1 MVLFKL
7 CCKNKTNGIAIN
19 PENDTALPISIRLDI
34 TRLEGFKK
42 NWKKTREITLVN
54 ITAIIFIIKSLNA
67 WL

>member
-1 MVLFKL
+1 M
-7 CCKNKTNGIAIN
+7 N